1 MSLAVSSKISNLG
14 VSKTRGWGLS
24 FFKEC
29 CFRVRVRVRVRV
41 RLGLF
46 RVRVRVSINSN
57 PNPKTDSLKK
67 RRPRPRPQ
75 PRPRVLPTPIESK
88 EQNFFRLTIFT
99 LNFGPFYAHRLT
111 PFRPSYNIETSNYL
125 NTTANGMQGNDKKR
139 GCLPWADEKNEKGE
153 IRNHIRLK
161 LHLARFY
168 AFFKRFKLLW
178 GEIACQQRFLFYR

>member
-1 MSLAVSSKISNLG
+1 MSLAVSSKISDLG
-14 VSKTRGWGLS
+14 VSKTLGWGLS

-29 CFRVRVRVRVRV
+29 CFRLRVRVRVRV

-46 RVRVRVSINSN
+46 RVRVRVSMNSN

-111 PFRPSYNIETSNYL
+111 PFRPSYNRDRLL
-125 NTTANGMQGNDKKR
+125 NR
-139 GCLPWADEKNEKGE
+139 LLCLPNAKEVYKVWSSGNREKWKG
-153 IRNHIRLK
+153 RDNKPHTTK
-161 LHLARFY
+161 VTFG
-168 AFFKRFKLLW
+168 AFLRVF
-178 GEIACQQRFLFYR
+178 